1 MSSKPT
7 RFLAAGA
14 AALMLFVAACGDDDD
29 TASEETTT
37 STTTQAPAV
46 ATTEAKDVS
55 IEASAP
61 ETVAAGQPV
70 PVTIKVEG
78 LTLVKADGDTS
89 GATGH
94 LHLFVDRE
102 PTPAGQP
109 IPAGQADIIH
119 TAATEV
125 PVPGLA
131 AGEHTIWVVAGDGAH
146 VPLDPPVQDKV
157 TVKVS

>member
-14 AALMLFVAACGDDDD
+14 AVAMLFVTACGDDDK
-29 TASEETTT
+29 TASKDATTT
-37 STTTQAPAV
+37 EAPAV
-46 ATTEAKDVS
+46 ATTALKGASVD
-55 IEASAP
+55 ASAP
-61 ETVAAGQPV
+61 ATVAAGQPV

-89 GATGH
+89 GTTGH

-109 IPAGQADIIH
+109 IPTGQADIIH
-119 TAATEV
+119 SAATEV
-125 PVPGLA
+125 PVPNLA
-131 AGEHTIWVVAGDGAH
+131 AGEHTIWVVAGDGTH
-146 VPLDPPVQDKV
+146 TPLNPAVKDKV
-157 TVKVS
+157 TVTVS